1 MKNNI
6 RAMLQDRKPKLVT
19 EVKTELIRAA
29 MFEHEYIDS
38 IQ

>member
-1 MKNNI
+1 MV
-6 RAMLQDRKPKLVT
+6 QDKKPKFVT
-19 EVKTELIRAA
+19 EVKTELMRTT

>member
-1 MKNNI
+1 MV
-6 RAMLQDRKPKLVT
+6 QDKKPKFVT
-19 EVKTELIRAA
+19 EVKTELMRMT